1 MGLRDILI
9 FTALALA
16 YRLIFR
22 QRGRTWF
29 LMVSSALAIY
39 WLQPLAPIRYMDFWL
54 PTATLGLVVL
64 TWVITTPPEGRSWRA
79 NWPAAAVLAGV
90 VLLVGATRF
99 LSQDGLLTAGRPPAF
114 EQVALGVVV
123 IAGLGWL
130 LSLQFKTPGTYPKDK
145 ETTFLYPKNRRFF
158 GYKKV
163 VSSTVIVLLL
173 ALLVVLKLP
182 ALTQLASAGLRAL
195 MGQEASLATATDLRW
210 LGFSYVAFRL
220 ISTLRERQNG
230 RLPLVTLQ
238 EYVIYVIFF
247 PAYTAGP
254 IDRLERF
261 IKDLRAGSVPSGS
274 ATAGNQKSM
283 PSGSATTSDQKAT
296 AADPKNLKAPAGN
309 AGSDYL
315 AAGERLVMGLF
326 KKFVVADGLA
336 LVALNAGNAAQLHS
350 AGWAWILL
358 YAYSLQI
365 FFDFSGYTDIAIG
378 LGRLLGI
385 VLPENFNAPY
395 LKPNLTQFWNNWH
408 MTLTQWFRAYY
419 FNPFTRW
426 LRTGGRKLSAA
437 AIIFVTQIS
446 TFVLIG
452 LWHGITWNF
461 VLWGAWHGV
470 GLFVQNRYSEWVRPH
485 LPDLSARPALKQG
498 LAVFGGLLT
507 FHYVAL
513 GWVWFALP
521 SAGLSWQVFLK
532 LFGVR

>member
-9 FTALALA
+9 FATLALA

-22 QRGRTWF
+22 QRGRNWF
-29 LMVSSALAIY
+29 LMVASALAIY

-54 PTATLGLVVL
+54 PTVTLGLVVL
-64 TWVITTPPEGRSWRA
+64 SWVITTPPEGRDWHR

-90 VLLVGATRF
+90 VLLVGLTRF
-99 LSQDGLLTAGRPPAF
+99 LSLDGLLTAGRPPLF
-114 EQVALGVVV
+114 EEVALGVIV
-123 IAGLGWL
+123 IAGLAWL
-130 LSLQFKTPGTYPKDK
+130 LARFKTVKPLLLV
-145 ETTFLYPKNRRFF
+145 FA
-158 GYKKV
+158 
-163 VSSTVIVLLL
+163 IVLVLGF
-173 ALLVVLKLP
+173 LVVLKLP
-182 ALTQLASAGLRAL
+182 ALAQVAAAGLRAL

-220 ISTLRERQNG
+220 VSTLRERQNG

-254 IDRLERF
+254 IDRLDRF
-261 IKDLRAGSVPSGS
+261 IKDLRPA
-274 ATAGNQKSM
+274 AT
-283 PSGSATTSDQKAT
+283 PATNKTPAVEKP
-296 AADPKNLKAPAGN
+296 AAKIQPGVKTTGAN
-309 AGSDYL
+309 DYL
-315 AAGERLVMGLF
+315 AAGQRLVLGLF

-336 LVALNAGNAAQLHS
+336 LVALNATNAAQVHS
-350 AGWAWILL
+350 ASWTWVLL

-378 LGRLLGI
+378 LGRLMGI
-385 VLPENFNAPY
+385 ALPENFNAPY

-419 FNPFTRW
+419 FNPLTRS
-426 LRTGGRKLSAA
+426 LRSSVRTGGRALSAA
-437 AIIFVTQIS
+437 VIIFVTQIT

-470 GLFVQNRYSEWVRPH
+470 GLFVQNRYSEWARPR
-485 LPDLSARPALKQG
+485 LPDLSSRPALKRG
-498 LAVFGGLLT
+498 LAVAGGLLT

-521 SAGLSWQVFLK
+521 SAGLSWQVFLR